1 MTFHNVTIL
10 IMSVVNKNKNKCY
23 YNIFLEKGS
32 YKGSSQDFL
41 GYVHIKKVLVSN
53 KIYFDEKNCKYFI
66 GYLYNDKKVK
76 PLNLM
81 LPKISAYVKSY
92 DGQSKWMFFL
102 LKMMPY

>member
-1 MTFHNVTIL
+1 M
-10 IMSVVNKNKNKCY
+10 
-23 YNIFLEKGS
+23 FLEKGS

-53 KIYFDEKNCKYFI
+53 KIYFGEKNCKYFI
-66 GYLYNDKKVK
+66 GYLHNDKKVK